1 MDSFGKVILNLI
13 LSPLILVTLFSNAS
27 LAKEK
32 DKNINNRPLVT
43 TSDLQTYYF
52 MGGVFLCRSLL
63 NDIDFKT
70 AQKVSIMTVQNIL
83 VTKHERKA
91 LDPNNKEITLQ
102 DSFLDSTVP
111 FFVTADAV
119 GRCPDKIPKE
129 TKKIVNEELKKLKK
143 LEKSIKKKKK

>member
-1 MDSFGKVILNLI
+1 LDSFGKVILNLI
-13 LSPLILVTLFSNAS
+13 LSPLILLTFFPNAA

-43 TSDLQTYYF
+43 SSDLQTYYF

-63 NDIDFKT
+63 DDIDFKT
-70 AQKVSIMTVQNIL
+70 AQKVSIMTVQNII

-91 LDPNNKEITLQ
+91 LDPNNKEITLP
-102 DSFLDSTVP
+102 DSFLNSTVP

-129 TKKIVNEELKKLKK
+129 TKKIVNEELKKL
-143 LEKSIKKKKK
+143 EKSMKKKKK